1 MEHGK
6 NTRNAMNGV
15 GHLWYVERVKKGNVG
30 TGTFTLTDAL
40 TNMPTAIGGKDV
52 IYTGEVTSY

>member
-1 MEHGK
+1 
-6 NTRNAMNGV
+6 MNGV